1 MKTTSGAA
9 RHTTGAG
16 ASGMTAGDVLA
27 FSPAGRQPGYD
38 AGEGQRIRGFKA
50 VSVGLPRLH
59 GMKVPLIDMR
69 LRLDG
74 AAPMA
79 SPAMVIARLEG
90 RIMAILVDD
99 IGALLPGGQHALQ
112 DSLVGV
118 AEPGQHSMVLL
129 AVEKLAPPAPL
140 A

>member
-1 MKTTSGAA
+1 MNTTRPASHMAA
-9 RHTTGAG
+9 T
-16 ASGMTAGDVLA
+16 DVLA
-27 FSPAGRQPGYD
+27 FSPASRQPGYD
-38 AGEGQRIRGFKA
+38 AGEGQLIRGFKP
-50 VSVGLPRLH
+50 VGIGMPRLH

-69 LRLDG
+69 LRVGDSTV
-74 AAPMA
+74 PT
-79 SPAMVIARLEG
+79 PAMIIARIDG

-99 IGALLPGGQHALQ
+99 IADVLPVDGQGVAQ
-112 DSLVGV
+112 DCLVGV